1 MANKLK
7 IRRKDDFH
15 VLRDQIEELKREGTI
30 QTDDRGR
37 VTYASTRKGRD
48 GARPANRI
56 VGRLTV
62 NRRGTGFVQEEGTTE
77 SIVIPPKFMKTGLH
91 GDIVEVAPF
100 AVGMGKRRPADD
112 KRQEG
117 EIVRVIQRDLK
128 AVVGTLQ
135 KNRNFTFVVPDDQR
149 ISRDIYIPQNG
160 GGMTEA
166 RDGDKVYVEL
176 SPWEDEHLNP
186 EGRILEVLGRS
197 GDARVEVTSVARTF
211 GLPLSF
217 PPDVVAEANSLSGQ
231 ISAEEIGLRL
241 DLRNTVCVTID
252 PLDAK
257 DFDDALSLEPL
268 EGGLFRLGV
277 HIADVSHY
285 VTPGGRLDKESYQ
298 RGTSVYMVNHVV
310 PMLPERLSNDL
321 CSLRPGVDRLTF
333 SVLIDLTPQGTVK
346 SYEIRKSIIH
356 SARRFTY
363 EEVQEILGR
372 EDGEHAPLLLQLWS
386 IAKALLKKREKNGS
400 IDFDTAEA
408 KFTFDDLG
416 LPSSIIRKQRLDA
429 HRLVEECMLLANKTV
444 ARHIGRAPKEG
455 DEKPFVY
462 RVHDV
467 PDPSRLSDL
476 ANFVKQFGFSL
487 NAKHGVSSLELQR
500 LMNDV
505 RGSEVEDLI
514 HEVALRSMAKAVYAT
529 NNIGHFG
536 LAFKYYTHF
545 TSPIRRYPDLVV
557 HRLLALY
564 GHSENGERQTALARE
579 LPEVCRQSSARE
591 RVAVEAER
599 ASVKVMQVEYMKRHI
614 GDEFDGVI
622 GGVTEFGIFV
632 EINDLLVEGLV
643 RVRDLTDDY
652 YLFDEKR
659 YALRGR
665 SSGRTYRLGDKIRV
679 RVIEV
684 KPADREI
691 DFAIANL
698 R

>member
-1 MANKLK
+1 MAKKLK
-7 IRRKDDFH
+7 IRRKEDFH
-15 VLRDQIEELKREGTI
+15 ALRDQIDRLEREGVL
-30 QTDDRGR
+30 QADDRGR
-37 VTYASTRKGRD
+37 VAYTGGQRTQETSR
-48 GARPANRI
+48 RPNRI

-62 NRRGTGFVQEEGTTE
+62 NRRGTGFVLDEQTAQE
-77 SIVIPPKFMKTGLH
+77 IVIPEKFMKTALH

-100 AVGMGKRRPADD
+100 AAGVRRPRKSDER
-112 KRQEG
+112 RQEG
-117 EIVRVIQRDLK
+117 EIVRVVQRDLK
-128 AVVGTLQ
+128 TVVGTLQ

-149 ISRDIYIPQNG
+149 ISRDIYIPGPGEENVK
-160 GGMTEA
+160 T
-166 RDGDKVYVEL
+166 GDKVHVEL
-176 SPWEDEHLNP
+176 LPWEDEHLNP
-186 EGRILEVLGRS
+186 EGKILEILGRS
-197 GDARVEVTSVARTF
+197 GDVRVEVMGVARSF

-217 PPDVVAEANSLSGQ
+217 PPDVLAEANALPGT
-231 ISAEEIGLRL
+231 IAPEEIRSRL
-241 DLRNTVCVTID
+241 DLRGTPCVTID
-252 PLDAK
+252 PEDAK
-257 DFDDALSLEPL
+257 DFDDALSLEQ
-268 EGGLFRLGV
+268 GDDGLVRLGV

-285 VTPGGRLDKESYQ
+285 VHPGSLLDREAYR
-298 RGTSVYMVNHVV
+298 RGTSVYMVNEVV
-310 PMLPERLSNDL
+310 PMLPERLSTDL
-321 CSLRPGVDRLTF
+321 CSLRPDVDRLAF
-333 SVLIDLTPQGTVK
+333 SVLMDVTPQGTVK
-346 SYEIRKSIIH
+346 SYEITKSVIR
-356 SARRFTY
+356 SVRRFTY
-363 EEVQEILGR
+363 EEVQEILDR
-372 EDGEHAPLLLQLWS
+372 KEGEHAQLLLRLWS

-408 KFTFDDLG
+408 KFTFDAEG
-416 LPSSIIRKQRLDA
+416 FPSSIIRKVRLDA

-444 ARHIGRAPKEG
+444 ARDIGRVKKEG

-467 PDPSRLSDL
+467 PDPSRVNDL

-487 NAKHGVSSLELQR
+487 NTKNGVRSLELQR
-500 LMNDV
+500 LMNSV

-529 NNIGHFG
+529 KNIGHFG
-536 LAFKYYTHF
+536 LGFKYYTHF

-557 HRLLALY
+557 HRLLQDY
-564 GHSENGERQTALARE
+564 GRGINGDLRSTLAKE
-579 LPEVCRQSSARE
+579 LPEICRQSSARE
-591 RVAVEAER
+591 RLAITAER
-599 ASVKVMQVEYMKRHI
+599 ESVKVMQVEYMKRHV

-643 RVRDLTDDY
+643 RVRDLADDY

-665 SSGRTYRLGDKIRV
+665 SSGKTYRLGDKIRV

-691 DFAIANL
+691 DFAVAGL